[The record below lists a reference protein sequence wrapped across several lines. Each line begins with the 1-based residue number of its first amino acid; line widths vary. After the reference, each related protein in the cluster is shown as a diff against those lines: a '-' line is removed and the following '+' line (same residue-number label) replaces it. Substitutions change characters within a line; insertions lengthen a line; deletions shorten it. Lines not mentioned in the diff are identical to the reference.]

1 MSTLARSKWCQSS
14 INFWR
19 RVKLVKV
26 LPASQTPGMIVLFK
40 KHFSS
45 CYAFSVCSGG
55 GVAGNGGVSMS
66 MVSCPNIA
74 VRCDIVEYLQLI
86 SQISHMLYKLLQSNQ
101 TCSRKGIWPDLCGE
115 LNLARKIKE
124 YQFKPR
130 MTLGI
135 EDYSERLRTIFT
147 RIRAYKLL
155 LLGRDWHRT

>member
-26 LPASQTPGMIVLFK
+26 LPASQTPGMIDCLFQETFLVMLCFQRLLRRRRGRQRGRVHVHGVVS
-40 KHFSS
+40 KHSSEMWYSRVFVADFS
-45 CYAFSVCSGG
+45 YV
-55 GVAGNGGVSMS
+55 VQ
-66 MVSCPNIA
+66 ITA
-74 VRCDIVEYLQLI
+74 VQLDLQWE
-86 SQISHMLYKLLQSNQ
+86 
-101 TCSRKGIWPDLCGE
+101 GIWPDLCGE

-124 YQFKPR
+124 YHFKPR